1 LGRGFGMNKTRSLS
15 LFVTALTFLA
25 VVLLPTGERSC
36 QAAELSAPGLGVQ
49 KVKKKKKAKASKKKD
64 VKMPAL
70 SFKMKDIDG
79 KPQDLGQYYGD
90 VVLMVNTASRCGFTP
105 QYEGLEKVYEK
116 YAKKGFVILAFP
128 ANNFGKQEPGPNDE
142 IKQFCKSRFNVT
154 FPLFGKVSVKGS
166 DICDLYKY
174 LTDKKADHKQGGKIP
189 WNFTKF
195 LVNRKGEVVA
205 RFGPRTKPE
214 DPKLTAAIE
223 KQIAAAVPEDS
234 PLSKKKKTP
243 AAGL

>member
-1 LGRGFGMNKTRSLS
+1 MKVTRTSRLI
-15 LFVTALTFLA
+15 VAALAFLA
-25 VVLLPTGERSC
+25 AALLPAGGRSC
-36 QAAELSAPGLGVQ
+36 QAAERSAPGMSA
-49 KVKKKKKAKASKKKD
+49 KKAKKKPKASEKKD
-64 VKMPAL
+64 VKTPAL
-70 SFKMKDIDG
+70 RFKMKDIDG
-79 KPQDLGQYYGD
+79 KRQNLRQYRGN
-90 VVLMVNTASRCGFTP
+90 VVLMVNTASRCGLTP

-142 IKQFCKSRFNVT
+142 IKQFCQSKYNVT
-154 FPLFGKVSVKGS
+154 FPLFGKVSVKGEE
-166 DICDLYKY
+166 ICDLYKY
-174 LTDKKADHKQGGKIP
+174 LTDEKADHEQGGEIP

-195 LVNRKGEVVA
+195 LVNRDGEVVA

-223 KQIAAAVPEDS
+223 EQLTAAVPEDS
-234 PLSKKKKTP
+234 PLSKKKKKKTP